1 MRNKWIA
8 APYVGWMAL
17 FVVAPLIVVLVY
29 AVTRQTPDGSWYVTA
44 ENFAGMAGYAAVFG
58 RSFLLA
64 GIATVVCILLG
75 YPMAYFLARERGR
88 LRGMATMLIM
98 LPMWMNFLLRTYSW
112 MFLLERN
119 GLVNKIL
126 GSLGFFHLL
135 NGLAGALNGA
145 FGLSLPTNV
154 SYVEFLGTS
163 GAVVLGMVYNY
174 LPFMV
179 LPIFSVIT
187 KIDNRVIEAAQDLGA
202 DSVQVFRRVIF
213 PLSLPGVLSGVTMVF
228 IPSVSTFVISRLLG
242 GGKSLLLGDLI
253 EMQFLGSAYNP
264 HLGSAISLV
273 MMVIVLVCMGL
284 MNRFGEGEGEAVL
297 L

>member
-29 AVTRQTPDGSWYVTA
+29 ALTRENAAGDWYLTM
-44 ENFAGMAGYAAVFG
+44 ENFAGMVGYAAVFG

-64 GIATVVCILLG
+64 GIATVICILLG
-75 YPMAYFLARERGR
+75 YPMAYFLSRERGR
-88 LRGMATMLIM
+88 LRSMAMLLIM

-112 MFLLERN
+112 VFLLERN
-119 GLVNKIL
+119 G
-126 GSLGFFHLL
+126 FFNTLL
-135 NGLAGALNGA
+135 SSIGLPKLDIIN
-145 FGLSLPTNV
+145 
-154 SYVEFLGTS
+154 TS
-163 GAVVLGMVYNY
+163 SAVVLGMVYNF

-179 LPIFSVIT
+179 LPIFSVIV
-187 KIDNRVIEAAQDLGA
+187 KIDHRVIEAAQDLGA

-228 IPSVSTFVISRLLG
+228 IPAVSTFVISRLLG

-273 MMVIVLVCMGL
+273 MMVIVLVCMGI